1 LCLILELD
9 KRIFLGIILS
19 LGILVIIKLK
29 MCIIFILCILL
40 SILLYYYIKLC
51 NNVFS
56 KQEYQNAYLLYN
68 CLLFIFN
75 LFIQIFLT
83 YSIGFAESA
92 VIFDLQLQIQIL
104 NQDLLVTQE
113 ILNEL
118 QNSLHNSW

>member
-1 LCLILELD
+1 LRLILD

-19 LGILVIIKLK
+19 LGILVIIKLNL
-29 MCIIFILCILL
+29 CIIFILCILL

-51 NNVFS
+51 NNVLS
-56 KQEYQNAYLLYN
+56 KQEYQNAYLVYN

-92 VIFDLQLQIQIL
+92 VIIDLELQIQIL